1 MKEQRRAIIM
11 GATSGIREEESDVID
26 DIQGLVVDESLY
38 ITDSHFYQAGSGFL
52 LIIIR
57 VFLCRSE

>member
-1 MKEQRRAIIM
+1 M